1 VLDLQQATVT
11 VEPLNN
17 RCVTAELLLHDYFYE
32 ALLRI
37 AVRVFVHLPVRLS
50 VTQKPLTQQQEDR

>member
-1 VLDLQQATVT
+1 M
-11 VEPLNN
+11 
-17 RCVTAELLLHDYFYE
+17 LLHDYFYE

-50 VTQKPLTQQQEDR
+50 VT